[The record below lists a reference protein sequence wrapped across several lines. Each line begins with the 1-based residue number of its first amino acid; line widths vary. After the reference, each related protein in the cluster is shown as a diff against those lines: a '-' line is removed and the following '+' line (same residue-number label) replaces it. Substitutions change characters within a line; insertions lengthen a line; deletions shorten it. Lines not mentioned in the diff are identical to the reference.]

1 MISTSRLA
9 VLVRIPLPRLQ
20 IHVQAAVKQYLD
32 EEQPALEAKEIRKT
46 EVKLNGE
53 VRLLQ
58 DQDYLI
64 TELPLKIE
72 TRVLPSL
79 FGALGVLNL
88 LDKIS
93 QIRFAIRLRLQTQLQ
108 VSPNGKLQASTE
120 AKFFWEKKP
129 MAGLVS
135 LASVMGGL
143 IESKLPDICF
153 AIDMAIPQA
162 VPLPDYEQEIWQSL
176 HRWEQIENDPPLWF
190 RVAPQQRETDRQLIL
205 RDNHLQAQVVL
216 QAAPMV
222 LLQKEDPPSADCPTL
237 PNHYAPLGEALG
249 QQNIHLESSLQA
261 LNQYLAEQ
269 RFQDENADLAVYS
282 PQLIAQEGHWELRLE
297 LKGRLYKAPVSGDLS
312 LFLEI
317 DTSDAQ
323 PKLKLLKHE
332 LHTASLALR
341 LALYWWSG
349 DKLQTL
355 LQTQLDQLLTDIGEA
370 IQNAWATLSLP
381 EPFLW
386 QASAIEAVLSQAS
399 LSQESLSLDYEFS
412 GTAEVIL
419 G

>member
-9 VLVRIPLPRLQ
+9 VLVRMPLPELQ
-20 IHVQAAVKQYLD
+20 TYVHAAVKQYLE
-32 EEQPALEAKEIRKT
+32 EEQPTLEAKEIRKT

-58 DQDYLI
+58 DQKYLI
-64 TELPLKIE
+64 TELSLKIE

-79 FGALGVLNL
+79 FGGLGVLNL

-108 VSPNGKLQASTE
+108 LSPNGKLQASTE
-120 AKFFWEKKP
+120 AKYYWEQKP

-135 LASVMGGL
+135 IASVMGGL
-143 IESKLPDICF
+143 IDSKLPDICF

-162 VPLPDYEQEIWQSL
+162 VPLPQYEQEIWQSL
-176 HRWEQIENDPPLWF
+176 HQWEQIENDPPLWF
-190 RVAPQQRETDRQLIL
+190 RVAPEQRETDRQLIL
-205 RDNHLQAQVVL
+205 KDNHLQALVVL
-216 QAAPMV
+216 QAQPML
-222 LLQKEDPPSADCPTL
+222 LLQKEAPPPAVWPSL
-237 PNHYAPLGEALG
+237 PKQYVPIGDEIG
-249 QQNIHLESSLQA
+249 QQSIHLESRLDL

-269 RFQDENADLAVYS
+269 RFQDEKADLAVYS
-282 PQLIAQEGHWELRLE
+282 PQLLAHEAHWELRLE

-312 LFLEI
+312 LFMEI
-317 DTSDAQ
+317 DSPEGHPQ
-323 PKLKLLKHE
+323 LKLLRHE

-349 DKLQTL
+349 DRLEAL
-355 LQTQLDQLLTDIGEA
+355 LQAQLDQLLVDIGEA

-386 QASAIEAVLSQAS
+386 QASTIEAVLSQAS
-399 LSQESLSLDYEFS
+399 LSTESLSLDYQFS

>member
-9 VLVRIPLPRLQ
+9 VLVRMPLPQLQ
-20 IHVQAAVKQYLD
+20 IYVQAAVKQYLE
-32 EEQPALEAKEIRKT
+32 EEQPTLEAKEIRKT

-58 DQDYLI
+58 DQEYLI

-79 FGALGVLNL
+79 FGGLGVLNL

-93 QIRFAIRLRLQTQLQ
+93 QIRFGIRLRLQTKLQ

-120 AKFFWEKKP
+120 AQYYWEQKP

-135 LASVMGGL
+135 IASVMGGL
-143 IESKLPDICF
+143 IDSKLPDICF

-162 VPLPDYEQEIWQSL
+162 VPLPEYEQEIWQSL
-176 HRWEQIENDPPLWF
+176 HQWDQIENDPPLWF
-190 RVAPQQRETDRQLIL
+190 RVAPEQRETDRIL
-205 RDNHLQAQVVL
+205 TLADNHLQANVVL
-216 QAAPMV
+216 QAKPEV
-222 LLQKEDPPSADCPTL
+222 LLQKERPPKAEWPNL
-237 PNHYAPLGEALG
+237 PNHYEQIGEEPG
-249 QQNIHLESSLQA
+249 QQAIHLESSLA
-261 LNQYLAEQ
+261 SLNQYLAEQ
-269 RFQDENADLAVYS
+269 RFQDEQADLAVYS
-282 PQLIAQEGHWELRLE
+282 PQLISHEGHWELRLE
-297 LKGRLYKAPVSGDLS
+297 LKGKLYRAPVNGDLS
-312 LFLEI
+312 LFLEV
-317 DTSDAQ
+317 DTNEGH

-332 LHTASLALR
+332 LHTASIALR
-341 LALYWWSG
+341 LALYWWSQE
-349 DKLQTL
+349 KLQTL
-355 LQTQLDQLLTDIGEA
+355 LQTQLDLLLADIGEA

-386 QASAIEAVLSQAS
+386 QASTIEAVLSQAS
-399 LSQESLSLDYEFS
+399 LTSESLSLDYQFS